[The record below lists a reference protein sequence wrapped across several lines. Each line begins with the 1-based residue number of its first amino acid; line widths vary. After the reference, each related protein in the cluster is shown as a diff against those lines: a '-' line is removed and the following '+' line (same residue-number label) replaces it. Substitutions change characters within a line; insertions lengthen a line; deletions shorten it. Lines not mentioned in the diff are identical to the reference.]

1 MRKEF
6 AWRSISLASLFA
18 IIGILVIVQMARI
31 QVSAEAADFRENTR
45 RYEGWIKTIYPARGE
60 IYDRNGKLFAGNQS
74 VYEVG
79 VTLEYVE
86 NAQNI
91 ASILS
96 AVIPE
101 LDYID
106 TLNAINNADEDQIYL
121 SLIDYVSAEQVDE
134 LKRIQD
140 DIESEN
146 TQESLAGLNFRE
158 HLSRSYP
165 EEAIAANV
173 IGFVNRAGR
182 GYFGIEEK
190 YNDLLAG
197 SPVQVWV
204 PADPNRVE
212 EIPRVPDGTTLILTL
227 DRELQAAT
235 ERILD
240 QSLYN
245 YGAQA
250 GTIIVMDPQNGEILA
265 MASTPRLNLV
275 NYSEYSQVFDS
286 ASEYNRAI
294 NMPYEPGSVF
304 KILTMAAALDM
315 GVVTPQTSYTDTG
328 GYPIGG
334 TIIRNWD
341 RQAWGIQDMTG
352 CLQHSLNV
360 CLAWVADQM
369 GTDNFYEY
377 MSHFGIGH
385 PTGIDLSGEAGGRL
399 KIPGDADWYPVD
411 LATNAFGQGV
421 TATPIQMMMAA
432 SAIANEGIMVTPH
445 LLYGMVRD
453 GKQYDFPPQDAGNP
467 ISKETALT
475 LSEML
480 ANSLLADESS
490 ALISGYRIAGKT
502 GTAQIP
508 TEYGWYS
515 DDQTNTSFIGWGPID
530 APQFMIYVWLEK
542 PSTSIWASKTAAPV
556 FAEVAGESV
565 RLLNIP
571 PDYIRQQHIVGQ

>member
-140 DIESEN
+140 DIENEN
-146 TQESLAGLNFRE
+146 TQESLAGLSFRE

-212 EIPRVPDGTTLILTL
+212 EIPRVPM
-227 DRELQAAT
+227 EQ
-235 ERILD
+235 
-240 QSLYN
+240 
-245 YGAQA
+245 
-250 GTIIVMDPQNGEILA
+250 P
-265 MASTPRLNLV
+265 
-275 NYSEYSQVFDS
+275 
-286 ASEYNRAI
+286 
-294 NMPYEPGSVF
+294 
-304 KILTMAAALDM
+304 
-315 GVVTPQTSYTDTG
+315 
-328 GYPIGG
+328 
-334 TIIRNWD
+334 
-341 RQAWGIQDMTG
+341 
-352 CLQHSLNV
+352 
-360 CLAWVADQM
+360 
-369 GTDNFYEY
+369 
-377 MSHFGIGH
+377 
-385 PTGIDLSGEAGGRL
+385 
-399 KIPGDADWYPVD
+399 
-411 LATNAFGQGV
+411 
-421 TATPIQMMMAA
+421 
-432 SAIANEGIMVTPH
+432 
-445 LLYGMVRD
+445 
-453 GKQYDFPPQDAGNP
+453 
-467 ISKETALT
+467 
-475 LSEML
+475 
-480 ANSLLADESS
+480 
-490 ALISGYRIAGKT
+490 
-502 GTAQIP
+502 
-508 TEYGWYS
+508 
-515 DDQTNTSFIGWGPID
+515 
-530 APQFMIYVWLEK
+530 
-542 PSTSIWASKTAAPV
+542 
-556 FAEVAGESV
+556 
-565 RLLNIP
+565 
-571 PDYIRQQHIVGQ
+571 